1 MNGLSQGP
9 IADGAPVLSIITEPG
24 CGAEELARIA
34 ALLEAQTLKNWQWL
48 YRSNEAD
55 EGLIAGSAAMLVLP
69 RAPKALRA
77 TALEEAI
84 WFLLAR
90 PSTPWVELRDGAQRA
105 DLFIERESVP
115 EGCIGLRLNNSAGAG
130 TTRLELSNPLPTRA
144 GKRLLLLIP
153 WLEPGGADR
162 CNLDIL
168 RVLARDGWEL
178 TVVASLAAEHRWL
191 DRFLALT
198 ADVWVLPDFLVAEQ
212 AFDFLA
218 YLLASRKPDLVLLS
232 NSAFAYDAVGFIQER
247 CPGLPLI
254 DLNHMEE
261 AWDAGGHPGSAVKHS
276 ALLNRHWV
284 VSGHLRQWLVDH
296 GVEAGKV
303 EVLHWFADIERWK
316 PCPARRAEVRARL
329 GIDPECVLIAYA
341 GRLCQQKR
349 PDLFAASLHE
359 LARSHAGFAA
369 LVMGDGELSGQL
381 RNDLWRYGLT
391 DRVRMLGW
399 QDEEQLCE
407 LFQAADILFLPSAG
421 EGIALVLYEAMA
433 CGLAVVAT
441 KVGGQ
446 AELVSAECGF
456 LVARSSPEQEAM
468 DYATALG
475 ALLDDPALLQRMGR
489 SSALR
494 VRDAFSPAHFEHR
507 LRGLLGRV
515 QTPARPLG
523 RVHCPDLTTGVTR
536 LSMQWSAYRLL
547 VGLRRHWLL
556 QGRWRLLQLME
567 PCVKGLSLVRA
578 FGVGAIWRRFRK
590 Q

>member
-1 MNGLSQGP
+1 VSSFSRGP
-9 IADGAPVLSIITEPG
+9 TADGAPLLSIITEPG

-34 ALLEAQTLKNWQWL
+34 AFLETQTLKNWQWL
-48 YRSNEAD
+48 HRSNEA
-55 EGLIAGSAAMLVLP
+55 EGGSIADSTATLLLP

-84 WFLLAR
+84 WFLIAR
-90 PSTPWVELRDGAQRA
+90 PSTPWVELRDGTQRA
-105 DLFIERESVP
+105 DLFIGLESVP
-115 EGCIGLRLNNSAGAG
+115 EGCIGLRLNNSADVG
-130 TTRLELSNPLPTRA
+130 TTRRELSNSLPKRA

-191 DRFLALT
+191 DRFLELT
-198 ADVWVLPDFLVAEQ
+198 ADVWVLPDFLAAEQ

-218 YLLASRKPDLVLLS
+218 YLLASREPDLVLLS
-232 NSAFAYDAVGFIQER
+232 NSAFAYDAVGFIHAR

-261 AWDAGGHPGSAVKHS
+261 AWDSGGHPGRAVKHS

-284 VSGHLRQWLVDH
+284 VSGHLRQWLVDR
-296 GVEAGKV
+296 GIEAGKV

-349 PDLFAASLHE
+349 PDLFAASLRE

-381 RNDLWRYGLT
+381 RNDLRRYGLT

-399 QDEEQLCE
+399 QGEEHLYG

-456 LVARSSPEQEAM
+456 LVARSSPEQETM
-468 DYATALG
+468 DYAAALG
-475 ALLDDPALLQRMGR
+475 ALLDDSALLQRMGR

-494 VRDAFSPAHFEHR
+494 IREAFSPAHFEHR
-507 LRGLLGRV
+507 LRGMLGRV
-515 QTPARPLG
+515 QTPAWQLG
-523 RVHCPDLTTGVTR
+523 RGHCPDLATGVSR

-547 VGLRRHWLL
+547 VGLRRHRLL
-556 QGRWRLLQLME
+556 QGRWRLLQLLE
-567 PCVKGLSLVRA
+567 PCVKGLFLVRA
-578 FGVGAIWRRFRK
+578 FGMGAIWRRIRK
-590 Q
+590 H